1 MARIDLSGRQIPTLS
16 KLNID
21 GEFTLDAA
29 SGTSGQVLIS
39 AGSGNTPTWTSSLT
53 SLTGLTVT
61 GTTALT
67 GATSVTA
74 SSVGAGTG
82 VSHSITAGTT
92 TAGSA
97 TGGSISLT
105 AGAATNAATITS
117 GGSIN
122 ITAGAGN
129 STQGAGG
136 SVTIN
141 GGLGSV
147 ANGNGTVNIGTGTG
161 TDQVII
167 GKTAGTVDIRGP
179 LAGTLTLLTGT
190 ASLAPIKFIAGTSLT
205 TPVYGAV
212 EASTDAIYLTNNPG
226 STSTGPGRGIVH
238 PQQMVFSQANAS
250 AGPSTGSVTVS
261 AFAAANDVLSVL
273 EAAKLYR
280 FRAKYFISTSF
291 SSGIYNMAL
300 LFTFSNAPASIKYS
314 FKTYTQTVGTT
325 IKAMGSGTS
334 TTLDPLNGTQS
345 ASGTWV
351 VEVDGYFT
359 SHATLTSTLT
369 PQVQINPSAGGNNGA
384 TVQAGSWF
392 EIEKLGTSTQTLIAG
407 NWA

>member
-21 GEFTLDAA
+21 GEFTLDAV
-29 SGTSGQVLIS
+29 SGTSGQVMIS

-117 GGSIN
+117 GGAIN

-147 ANGNGTVNIGTGTG
+147 ANGNGTVNIGTGSG
-161 TDQVII
+161 TDQVIV
-167 GKTAGTVDIRGP
+167 GRTAGTVDIRGP

-190 ASLAPIKFIAGTSLT
+190 ASLAPIKFIAGTNLT

-212 EASTDAIYLTNNPG
+212 EASTDAIYLTDNPG
-226 STSTGPGRGIVH
+226 GTTGAGRGVLLS
-238 PQQMVFSQANAS
+238 QQMVFAQANAS
-250 AGPSTGSVTVS
+250 SSTSTTAVNIFGTS
-261 AFAAANDVLSVL
+261 NDVLSFL
-273 EAAKLYR
+273 EPAKLYR
-280 FRAKYFISTSF
+280 FRAKYFSAVNYGGTSVGVNIIF
-291 SSGIYNMAL
+291 A
-300 LFTFSNAPASIKYS
+300 FSNAPVTTKYT
-314 FKTYTQTVGTT
+314 FRTYAQSAGSATWSQGVSSTNGTT
-325 IKAMGSGTS
+325 TIVPAPSSTSGTFV
-334 TTLDPLNGTQS
+334 T
-345 ASGTWV
+345 
-351 VEVDGYFT
+351 EIDGFFQT
-359 SHATLTSTLT
+359 HATLTSTLT
-369 PQVQINPSAGGNNGA
+369 PQYSASISAGGSNVVMNF
-384 TVQAGSWF
+384 GSWF
-392 EIEKLGTSTQTLIAG
+392 EIEKLGATGVANVAG
-407 NWA
+407 SWA